1 MKKQA
6 TNWEEIVDRRLRSSK
21 DKPFL
26 EQGGKKHL
34 NEMANDCCRHTVKK
48 KPQVLWGCLAP
59 LITRKKN

>member
-34 NEMANDCCRHTVKK
+34 NEMANDCCRHTEKK
-48 KPQVLWGCLAP
+48 ATGFVGVFST
-59 LITRKKN
+59 ISH

>member
-34 NEMANDCCRHTVKK
+34 NEMANDCCRHTGKK
-48 KPQVLWGCLAP
+48 SHRFCGGV
-59 LITRKKN
+59 